1 MRTED
6 QRQGAA
12 RIPSQLVVVESG
24 KKGLTRDIS
33 ATGVYFEIDTKHEA
47 GSAIQF
53 HIELDTPGGK
63 LKLVCEGEVVR
74 VEDLNG
80 MVGIAAKI
88 LKQEIKAI

>member
-1 MRTED
+1 MKKTD
-6 QRQGAA
+6 QREGAA
-12 RIPSQLVVVESG
+12 RIPSRLVVVENG
-24 KKGLTRDIS
+24 KKGITRDIS
-33 ATGVYFEIDTKHEA
+33 ATGVFFEMDTHHQA

-80 MVGIAAKI
+80 KVGVAAKI